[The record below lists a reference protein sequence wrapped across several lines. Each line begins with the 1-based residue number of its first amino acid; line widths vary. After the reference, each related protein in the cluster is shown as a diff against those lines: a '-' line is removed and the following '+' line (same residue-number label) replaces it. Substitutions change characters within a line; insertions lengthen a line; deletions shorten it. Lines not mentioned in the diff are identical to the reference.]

1 MVSEK
6 NAADALRNERL
17 AWRARVMSR
26 LNRKAAELDLR
37 EVLRPAAVLV
47 PIVERAEPTVLLT
60 LRTEHLPTH
69 AGQISFPGG
78 RYHATDASLTETAL
92 RELEE
97 EVGIERTVVDLAGYL
112 DPHETLNSG
121 FLILPVVGFLR
132 SDFQL
137 RVNEQEVAEVFEAP
151 LDFLV
156 NAKNRGRMEVMR
168 GGMMREYDTIQF
180 GPHTIWGATAAMIF
194 NLADRLREA

>member
-1 MVSEK
+1 MVSGNETA
-6 NAADALRNERL
+6 NATPDKRL

-26 LNRKAAELDLR
+26 LNREASKLDLR

-78 RYHATDASLTETAL
+78 RYHTTDASLTETAL

-97 EVGIERTVVDLAGYL
+97 EVGIESSAVDVAGYL

-137 RVNEQEVAEVFEAP
+137 RVNDQEVAEVFEAP

-156 NAKNRGRMEVMR
+156 DTKNRGRMELMR
-168 GGMMREYDTIQF
+168 GGVMREYETIQF
-180 GPHTIWGATAAMIF
+180 GPHTIWGATASMIF
-194 NLADRLREA
+194 NLAQRLRGI

>member
-1 MVSEK
+1 
-6 NAADALRNERL
+6 
-17 AWRARVMSR
+17 MSR
-26 LNRKAAELDLR
+26 LNRNPAELDLR
-37 EVLRPAAVLV
+37 QVLRPAAVLV
-47 PIVERAEPTVLLT
+47 PIVEREEPTVLLT

-78 RYHATDASLTETAL
+78 RYHATDATLTETAL

-97 EVGIERTVVDLAGYL
+97 EIGIGREKIDLAGYL
-112 DPHETLNSG
+112 DPYETLNSG

-132 SDFQL
+132 SDFHL

-156 NAKNRGRMEVMR
+156 DPKNLGRMELMR
-168 GGMMREYDTIQF
+168 GGAMRQYDTIQF
-180 GPHTIWGATAAMIF
+180 GPHTIWGATAAMIV
-194 NLADRLREA
+194 NLAQRLKGV